1 VTEAGTPGDHLSV
14 TLTHD
19 ADPSL
24 AVQRSDSATW
34 EVVHDR
40 RVEES
45 VLSSDW
51 HAPWDTEP
59 PTAVMGRA
67 AREVACGFPLVESD
81 MHDEG
86 GDATIRFCA
95 PVFDDGLTRQAFVL
109 TVSAVLHAARVFDLV
124 LARRAEDRVAWQ
136 EFEATSEQRERE
148 QQQVIDR
155 VTGAASEATA
165 PIAPTPPTPSSGV
178 ASPAVGW
185 APTHELKRRAQ
196 AWAQPDP
203 GAAAAGTLGRR
214 IPVQVIERRGDWAR
228 ILCSNG
234 WSGWIDSRDLKAR

>member
-1 VTEAGTPGDHLSV
+1 MTDAATLRSWLEGLGLGVTEAGTPGDHLSV

-95 PVFDDGLTRQAFVL
+95 P
-109 TVSAVLHAARVFDLV
+109 
-124 LARRAEDRVAWQ
+124 
-136 EFEATSEQRERE
+136 
-148 QQQVIDR
+148 
-155 VTGAASEATA
+155 
-165 PIAPTPPTPSSGV
+165 
-178 ASPAVGW
+178 
-185 APTHELKRRAQ
+185 
-196 AWAQPDP
+196 
-203 GAAAAGTLGRR
+203 
-214 IPVQVIERRGDWAR
+214 
-228 ILCSNG
+228 
-234 WSGWIDSRDLKAR
+234 